1 MAKKKESPKLVTRKH
16 IARKEREEKQIKSAV
31 VVTGIVIGLAL
42 LLLVYVLVDNFIVQP
57 NKVVA
62 RVGDVEIKAGDFES
76 NVTYS
81 RLNMLSTANNYA
93 YYAQLFG
100 DSGSQFKSAGI
111 ELVAQL
117 NDTELIGEN
126 VLNQMID
133 DQLIREEAAKRGVT
147 VSDEEIK
154 EEMQAS
160 FGFYPN
166 GTQTP
171 TITPTTVS
179 SPTWSSEQFD
189 LIKPTETAT
198 PAPTSTATPEGWEPT
213 QPVTPISETEET
225 AANGTDVASAETTPT
240 LEPSATEIPTVT
252 PTPTVYTTKLYGKE
266 LSNYLDEVKN
276 YGISRQQIE
285 DIFRANLLRTKLMA
299 DVTKDML
306 PQEEQVWVRHILVDS
321 EEKANEVI
329 GKLNSGSEW
338 AALAAEY
345 STDTSNKDNGGDL
358 GWIGINDGYI
368 QEFKDAAFALND
380 AGQISEPV
388 ETSFGWHIIQ
398 LVTKATN
405 NIDASKFEQ
414 NKQAFFDN
422 WLLDL
427 RNSRTDIQIEEYWKT
442 VTPSKPAVPAELTDF
457 FFSQ

>member
-1 MAKKKESPKLVTRKH
+1 MAKKTESPKIVTRKH
-16 IARKEREEKQIKSAV
+16 IARKEREEKQIKTAV
-31 VVTGIVIGLAL
+31 IVTGVVIGLAL
-42 LLLVYVLVDNFIVQP
+42 LLLAYVLVDNYIVQP

-62 RVGDVEIKAGDFES
+62 RVGDAEIKAGDFES

-81 RLNMLSTANNYA
+81 RLNMLSTASNYA

-133 DQLIREEAAKRGVT
+133 DQLIREEAAKRGITVT
-147 VSDEEIK
+147 EAELK
-154 EEMQAS
+154 EAMQAS
-160 FGFYPN
+160 FGFYPM

-171 TITPTTVS
+171 TITPTTVYT
-179 SPTWSSEQFD
+179 PTWSSEQID
-189 LIKPTETAT
+189 LIRPTKTAL

-213 QPVTPISETEET
+213 LEPTAVSQTEV
-225 AANGTDVASAETTPT
+225 AAASTTPT
-240 LEPSATEIPTVT
+240 VEPTATEIPTVT

-266 LSNYLDEVKN
+266 VSNYLDEVKN
-276 YGISRQQIE
+276 MGISARQIE
-285 DIFRANLLRTKLMA
+285 EIFRMNLLRTKLLE
-299 DVTKDML
+299 DLTKDML
-306 PQEEQVWVRHILVDS
+306 PQEEQVWVRHILVSSQDT
-321 EEKANEVI
+321 AQEVI
-329 GKLNSGSEW
+329 DKMNNGGDW
-338 AALAAEY
+338 TALAAEY

-358 GWIGINDGYI
+358 GWIGKNDSYI
-368 QEFKDAAFALND
+368 QEFKDAAFALNEP
-380 AGQISEPV
+380 GQISEPV
-388 ETSFGWHIIQ
+388 ETTYGWHVIQ

-405 NIDASKFEQ
+405 DINATKFQQ

-427 RNSRTDIQIEEYWKT
+427 RIARTDIQIDEIWKT
-442 VTPSKPAVPAELTDF
+442 IVPSKPAVPTELTNYLF
-457 FFSQ
+457 GQ

>member
-1 MAKKKESPKLVTRKH
+1 MAKKTESPKLVTRKH
-16 IARKEREEKQIKSAV
+16 IARKEREEKQIKSALL
-31 VVTGIVIGLAL
+31 VTGIVIGLAL
-42 LLLVYVLVDNFIVQP
+42 LLLAYVLIDSFIVQP

-62 RVGDVEIKAGDFES
+62 RVGDAEIKAGDFES

-133 DQLIREEAAKRGVT
+133 DQLIREEAAKRGLT
-147 VSDEEIK
+147 ISDEEIQ
-154 EEMQAS
+154 EAIQSS
-160 FGFYPN
+160 FGFYPM

-171 TITPTTVS
+171 TITPTMVNT
-179 SPTWSSEQFD
+179 PTWSSEQFD
-189 LIKPTETAT
+189 LIQPTETAT
-198 PAPTSTATPEGWEPT
+198 PAPTSTATPDGWEPT
-213 QPVTPISETEET
+213 LEPTATSEIEATPE
-225 AANGTDVASAETTPT
+225 ASTPT
-240 LEPSATEIPTVT
+240 VEPSATEIPTIT

-266 LSNYLDEVKN
+266 LGNYLDEVKN
-276 YGISRQQIE
+276 YGISPRQIE
-285 DIFRANLLRTKLMA
+285 DIFRANLLRTKVSE
-299 DVTKDML
+299 DVTKELL
-306 PQEEQVWVRHILVDS
+306 PEEEQVWVRHILVDS

-329 GKLNSGSEW
+329 EKLNSGSEW

-358 GWIGINDGYI
+358 GWIGINDSYVE
-368 QEFKDAAFALND
+368 EFKDGAFALNET
-380 AGQISEPV
+380 GQISEPV
-388 ETSFGWHIIQ
+388 QSQFGWHVIQ
-398 LVTKATN
+398 LVSKATN
-405 NIDASKFEQ
+405 SIDAAKFQQ
-414 NKQAFFDN
+414 NKQTFFDN
-422 WLLDL
+422 WLLEL
-427 RNSRTDIQIEEYWKT
+427 RNARTDIQIEEIWKT
-442 VTPSKPAVPAELTDF
+442 ITPSKPAVPAELTEF

>member
-1 MAKKKESPKLVTRKH
+1 MAKKIESPKLVTRKH
-16 IARKEREEKQIKSAV
+16 IARKEREEKQIKFALL
-31 VVTGIVIGLAL
+31 VTGMVIGLAIL
-42 LLLVYVLVDNFIVQP
+42 LLAYVLVDSFIVQP

-62 RVGDVEIKAGDFES
+62 RVGDAEIKAGDFES

-133 DQLIREEAAKRGVT
+133 DQLIREEAAKRGLT
-147 VSDEEIK
+147 VSDEEIQ
-154 EEMQAS
+154 EAIQSS
-160 FGFYPN
+160 FGFYPM

-171 TITPTTVS
+171 TITPTMVNT
-179 SPTWSSEQFD
+179 PTWSSEQFD
-189 LIKPTETAT
+189 LIQPTETAT
-198 PAPTSTATPEGWEPT
+198 PAPTSTATPDGWEPT
-213 QPVTPISETEET
+213 LEATATSEIEATPE
-225 AANGTDVASAETTPT
+225 ASTPT
-240 LEPSATEIPTVT
+240 VEPSATEIPTIT

-266 LSNYLDEVKN
+266 LGNYLDEVKN
-276 YGISRQQIE
+276 YGISPRQIE
-285 DIFRANLLRTKLMA
+285 DIFRANLLRTKVSE
-299 DVTKDML
+299 DVTKEL
-306 PQEEQVWVRHILVDS
+306 RPEEEQVWVRHILVDS

-329 GKLNSGSEW
+329 EKLNSGSEW

-358 GWIGINDGYI
+358 GWIGINDSYVE
-368 QEFKDAAFALND
+368 EFKDGAFALNET
-380 AGQISEPV
+380 GEISEPIQ
-388 ETSFGWHIIQ
+388 SQFGWHVIQ
-398 LVTKATN
+398 LVSKATN
-405 NIDASKFEQ
+405 SIDAAKFQQ
-414 NKQAFFDN
+414 NKQTFFDN
-422 WLLDL
+422 WLLEL
-427 RNSRTDIQIEEYWKT
+427 RNARTDIQIEEMWKT
-442 VTPSKPAVPAELTDF
+442 ITPSKPAVPAELTEF